1 MLEGKGKQPSLIMD
15 QEITTK
21 SGQVIMQR
29 FGAMFQREDG
39 SHDISFEAYPMKGAS
54 VARTPEL
61 RMERLKQL
69 GQQKSKDKE
78 IER

>member
-1 MLEGKGKQPSLIMD
+1 MSEGKGKQPSLIMD

-39 SHDISFEAYPMKGAS
+39 SHEMTFESFPMKGAS
-54 VARTPEL
+54 VARTPEQ
-61 RMERLKQL
+61 RMDRLKQL
-69 GQQKSKDKE
+69 GLQKSKDKE